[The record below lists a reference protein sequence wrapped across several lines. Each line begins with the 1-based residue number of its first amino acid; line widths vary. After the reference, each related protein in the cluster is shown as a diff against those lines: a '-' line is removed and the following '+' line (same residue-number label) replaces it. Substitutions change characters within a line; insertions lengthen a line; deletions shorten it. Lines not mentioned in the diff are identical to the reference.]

1 MIARVT
7 FRGLRVAEHL
17 VTGAVIAG
25 YVRARYG
32 SAGRPPAW
40 LPAAVRWWHARLCR
54 ALGIEIEIEG
64 RLAHGCLLVGN
75 HISWLDIP
83 TIGAQDSIGF
93 LSKSDVRQWP
103 LIGWMAE
110 IAGTRFIERG
120 GNQSSQVLDHL
131 RSDLMQG
138 RAVMLFPEGTTTDG
152 YRVKRFH
159 PRLLAAAQAP
169 DLGIQPVAIS
179 YHSGDDPAPD
189 RDAPYIGEDS
199 LVANLWRLLRHP
211 GLVARIRF
219 LPPIRDTQG
228 AQRRVLAER
237 ARAAVLEA
245 LDLPQDQHTTP
256 PITDEALRPDAGH
269 PEPSPVCAS

>member
-7 FRGLRVAEHL
+7 YRGLRVAEHL
-17 VTGAVIAG
+17 ITGAVIAA

-32 SAGRPPAW
+32 RAERPPAW

-54 ALGIEIEIEG
+54 ALGIEIEVRG

-83 TIGAQDSIGF
+83 AIGAQDNIGF
-93 LSKSDVRQWP
+93 LSKSDVRHWP

-120 GNQSSQVLDHL
+120 GNQSSQVFDHL
-131 RSDLMQG
+131 RSDLMRG
-138 RAVMLFPEGTTTDG
+138 RAVMIFPEGTTTDG
-152 YRVKRFH
+152 DSVKRFH

-179 YHSGDDPAPD
+179 YHRGDDPAPD
-189 RDAPYIGEDS
+189 QDAPYVGEDS
-199 LVANLWRLLRHP
+199 LAANLWRLLRHP
-211 GLVARIRF
+211 NLIAKIRF

-228 AQRRVLAER
+228 EQRRALAER
-237 ARAAVLEA
+237 TRAAVLEA
-245 LDLPQDQHTTP
+245 LDLPQYQRAKP
-256 PITDEALRPDAGH
+256 PITDEALQPDARR
-269 PEPSPVCAS
+269 PAPSQVCVS